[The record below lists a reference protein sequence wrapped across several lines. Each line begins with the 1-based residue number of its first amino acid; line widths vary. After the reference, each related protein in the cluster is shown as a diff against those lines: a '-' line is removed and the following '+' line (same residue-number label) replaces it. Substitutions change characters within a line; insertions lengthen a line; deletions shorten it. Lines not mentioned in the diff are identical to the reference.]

1 MSDKIEEVE
10 ITSEVLLQ
18 VNSFTDTPIM
28 DRDFV
33 WYRGVAYYSK
43 LSNDEMKLYDSIFNS
58 NTTLIV
64 NDGYL
69 TDGFIAVNNHLD
81 KWGINSEEAEYMFEL
96 AELDTHILK
105 YLLDNDLIK
114 EGSNDE

>member
-18 VNSFTDTPIM
+18 VNSFTDTPII
-28 DRDFV
+28 DRDFN
-33 WYRGVAYYSK
+33 WYRNVAYYNK
-43 LSNDEMKLYDSIFNS
+43 LSDKEMSVYDNIFNS
-58 NTTLIV
+58 DTPLVV
-64 NDGYL
+64 NKGYL
-69 TDGFIAVNNHLD
+69 TKGFKSINEHLN
-81 KWGINSEEAEYMFEL
+81 KWGIRSEEAEYMFEL